1 MTIPYEEFFKM
12 MMSQEYVEMVHF
24 ADEGELELS
33 AAK

>member
-1 MTIPYEEFFKM
+1 M

-33 AAK
+33 TAK

>member
-1 MTIPYEEFFKM
+1 M

>member
-1 MTIPYEEFFKM
+1 MTIPFFKM

-33 AAK
+33 TAK